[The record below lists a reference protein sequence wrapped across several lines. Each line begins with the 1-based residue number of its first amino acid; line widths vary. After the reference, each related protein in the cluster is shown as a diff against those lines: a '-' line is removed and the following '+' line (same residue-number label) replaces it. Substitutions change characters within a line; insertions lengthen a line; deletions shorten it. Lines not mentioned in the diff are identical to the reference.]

1 MTTIDYPQLY
11 IGGTWTAPA
20 GHDTIA
26 VHSAATEDRIGS
38 VPRGIEADIDAAV
51 AAGRTAFDAPDGWA
65 TWDPKERADVLER
78 FAVELEA
85 RGAET
90 ARRVSM
96 QNGMP
101 IWLAQQ
107 FEAGFP
113 PLLLRYYSDL
123 MTSAPVEELRPGM
136 LGGTSLVSKHPIGV
150 VGAIVP
156 WNVPQGIS
164 FLKLAPA
171 LAAGCSVVL
180 KPAEETVL
188 DAFLMAE
195 AAAAAGLPEGV
206 VNVVPGGR
214 EVGAYLVEHPGVDKV
229 SFTGSTTAGRWIA
242 EACGR

>member
-20 GHDTIA
+20 GHDTIE
-26 VHSAATEDRIGS
+26 VHSPATEERIGS
-38 VPRGIEADIDAAV
+38 VPRGTEADIDAAV
-51 AAGRTAFDAPDGWA
+51 AAARTAFDPGDGWA
-65 TWDPKERADVLER
+65 TWEPKDRADALER

-107 FEAGFP
+107 FEAVFP
-113 PLLLRYYSDL
+113 PLLVRYYSDL
-123 MTSAPVEELRPGM
+123 MTSAPVEESRAGM
-136 LGGTSLVSKHPIGV
+136 FGGTSLVSKHPVGV

-164 FLKLAPA
+164 FLKVAPA

-188 DAFLMAE
+188 DAFLD
-195 AAAAAGLPEGV
+195 
-206 VNVVPGGR
+206 GR
-214 EVGAYLVEHPGVDKV
+214 GCRRSRPTRRCRQRC
-229 SFTGSTTAGRWIA
+229 SR
-242 EACGR
+242 RP

>member
-11 IGGTWTAPA
+11 IAGTWTAPA
-20 GHDTIA
+20 GHDTIG
-26 VHSAATEDRIGS
+26 VYSPATEERIGS
-38 VPRGIEADIDAAV
+38 VPRGTEADIDSAVGAAR
-51 AAGRTAFDAPDGWA
+51 AAFDAPDGWS
-65 TWDPKERADVLER
+65 TWHPKERADVLER

-113 PLLLRYYSDL
+113 ALLVRYYSDL
-123 MTSAPVEELRPGM
+123 MANAPVEETRPGM
-136 LGGTSLVSKHPIGV
+136 FGGTSLISKQPIGV

-164 FLKLAPA
+164 FLKIAPG
-171 LAAGCSVVL
+171 LAAGCTIVL

-195 AAAAAGLPEGV
+195 AAAAAGVPDGV
-206 VNVVPGGR
+206 INVVP
-214 EVGAYLVEHPGVDKV
+214 
-229 SFTGSTTAGRWIA
+229 
-242 EACGR
+242 